1 MTCTFF
7 GHRDAPQEIEGI
19 LRQVLIALI
28 EARQADT
35 FYVGNQGKFDRMVAR
50 VLSGL
55 QLEYPHITYAVV
67 LAYLPGKRAAAG
79 QNTLYPEGMEG
90 VPPRFAIARRNA
102 WMLQQADWV
111 IVYVSRSVGNAA
123 SLQAR
128 AERSGKAVINLWELG
143 EPEGAG
149 RGN

>member
-7 GHRDAPQEIEGI
+7 GHRDAPLEIEGI

-55 QLEYPHITYAVV
+55 QLEYPILLMRWCWHICRGSRNRRRDTTPCI
-67 LAYLPGKRAAAG
+67 PG
-79 QNTLYPEGMEG
+79 
-90 VPPRFAIARRNA
+90 V
-102 WMLQQADWV
+102 
-111 IVYVSRSVGNAA
+111 
-123 SLQAR
+123 
-128 AERSGKAVINLWELG
+128 
-143 EPEGAG
+143 
-149 RGN
+149 

>member
-7 GHRDAPQEIEGI
+7 GHRDAPLEIEGI
-19 LRQVLIALI
+19 LRQVLVALI

-67 LAYLPGKRAAAG
+67 LRICRGSRSRRRDTTPCIPGVWRGRRPVLPLPGETPG
-79 QNTLYPEGMEG
+79 C
-90 VPPRFAIARRNA
+90 FSRRTGSSF
-102 WMLQQADWV
+102 M
-111 IVYVSRSVGNAA
+111 
-123 SLQAR
+123 
-128 AERSGKAVINLWELG
+128 
-143 EPEGAG
+143 
-149 RGN
+149 